1 MIKAL
6 SYSGH
11 CAMHADRAN
20 PWSYLAGRLRTGLLV
35 ALLFLVAG
43 TAFAAEAP
51 TADTTAVHPMPVPVS
66 TEAAQLDL
74 NRVAASD
81 SWLDEA
87 VFTEI
92 SPLSIPEIGIALP
105 ADQAE

>member
-1 MIKAL
+1 MIKVL

-11 CAMHADRAN
+11 CAMHADRTN
-20 PWSYLAGRLRTGLLV
+20 PGRQLAGHLRGGLLV
-35 ALLFLVAG
+35 TLLFLLAG
-43 TAFAAEAP
+43 TTLAAEAP
-51 TADTTAVHPMPVPVS
+51 MADTAAVHPMPVPIS
-66 TEAAQLDL
+66 AEAAQLDL
-74 NRVAASD
+74 NRVTASD